1 MQIVRTTVRVA
12 LAAALARAG
21 AVGAAE
27 PSPGDVFPLA
37 DDPVLEALLSEALER
52 NPELRGA
59 REALAAARAR
69 VPQAGA
75 LPDPVIGVGYQNG
88 GAGGFSGDEDSFVGV
103 SVSQLLPFPGK
114 RRLAGEVEAKEAARR
129 EQPLARARL
138 SLVEAVRR
146 AYTDLLLAREN
157 LHLIDEQEETTRG
170 IEAVTRSRYAVG
182 LAEQTDVLRAQAE
195 LARLSQMR
203 IHEQGNETA
212 ALAELNRLLARPTGA
227 PVAPARRLAAL
238 AERKL
243 EAPSLTDLLARA
255 EFASPEIA
263 EARLGAARSRLAAD
277 LARRELKP
285 DFDVQAS
292 YMSRGSHPDM
302 WALNLGIA
310 VPAYAGRKQK
320 QALAESEARLREDEA
335 GIEAK
340 GLRVRAGIERS
351 FAELAAALREAEA
364 YQSGV
369 LVVDRLASESALAN
383 YKAGKVPFI
392 TVLEAHNTRYR
403 DRWTYTRL
411 LAHILWQSARLDAL
425 LPVE

>member
-1 MQIVRTTVRVA
+1 MQIVRTAVYLAVA
-12 LAAALARAG
+12 AVLAGRAAG
-21 AVGAAE
+21 AVE
-27 PSPGDVFPLA
+27 PPRGDVFPLA
-37 DDPVLEALLSEALER
+37 GDPVLEALLAEALER
-52 NPELRGA
+52 NPQLRGA
-59 REALAAARAR
+59 RETLAAARAR

-75 LPDPVIGVGYQNG
+75 LPDPVIGLGYQNG
-88 GAGGFSGDEDSFVGV
+88 GVGGFSGDEDSFVAV
-103 SVSQLLPFPGK
+103 SVSQMLPFPGK
-114 RRLAGEVEAKEAARR
+114 RRLAGEVEAREAARL
-129 EQPLARARL
+129 EQPLARAHL
-138 SLVEAVRR
+138 SLVGAVRR

-157 LHLIDEQEETTRG
+157 LELTDEQQEATRG
-170 IEAVTRSRYAVG
+170 IEALTRSRYAVG

-203 IHEQGNETA
+203 IHEQGNEA
-212 ALAELNRLLARPTGA
+212 VALAELNRLLARPVGA

-243 EAPSLTDLLARA
+243 EAPSLADLLARA
-255 EFASPEIA
+255 ERASPEIA
-263 EARLGAARSRLAAD
+263 EARLGAERSRLATD

-292 YMSRGSHPDM
+292 YMNRGSRPDM
-302 WALNLGIA
+302 WALNLGIV

-320 QALAESEARLREDEA
+320 QAIAESQARLRADEA
-335 GIEAK
+335 DIEAI

-351 FAELAAALREAEA
+351 FAQLAAALGEAEA

-403 DRWTYTRL
+403 DRWTYAEL
-411 LAHILWQSARLDAL
+411 LAHVLWHSARLDAL